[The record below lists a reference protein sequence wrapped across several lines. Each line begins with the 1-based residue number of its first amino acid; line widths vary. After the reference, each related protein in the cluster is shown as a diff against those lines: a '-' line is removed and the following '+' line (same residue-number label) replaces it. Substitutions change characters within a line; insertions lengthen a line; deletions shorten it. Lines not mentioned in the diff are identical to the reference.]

1 MEEYILLMDQKTQY
15 CKDVSFPQIDLHIFE
30 AVTIKSQLGF
40 CGIPK
45 ANSKIDMEMQ
55 RAKNKQKC

>member
-1 MEEYILLMDQKTQY
+1 MDQKTQY